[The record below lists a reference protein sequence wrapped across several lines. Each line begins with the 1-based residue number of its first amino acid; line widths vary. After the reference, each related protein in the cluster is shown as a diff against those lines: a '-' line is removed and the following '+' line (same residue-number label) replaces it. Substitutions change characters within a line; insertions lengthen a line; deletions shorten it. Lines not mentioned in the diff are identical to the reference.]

1 MGRRNADELTEGF
14 AFGRCAVEQILDA
27 AQAGHHRVE
36 GPAQAGAGTHA
47 QQIFSTGVQVDERAV
62 RFDNQDGGCKAGK
75 DVGRQ
80 RGAAGSGG

>member
-1 MGRRNADELTEGF
+1 
-14 AFGRCAVEQILDA
+14 
-27 AQAGHHRVE
+27 VE